1 MPTLSVDNKD
11 CISNVQWSDNNTTV
25 KTKWKA
31 TTFINLLSKSS
42 GNAKVDRMWWFEVAR
57 EREKRN
63 ENRKKLKRRRTRG
76 WKYTINRHKRRDRD
90 NRILSHPPR
99 HRHRHRQRRRHKH
112 SKSQKMKNQML
123 NTLKRNNDCFRFV
136 WKVCLLLYNL
146 FAVCAH
152 YARSPLYKLFYRKTF
167 SFSSE
172 YRVRY
177 GTAKSRH
184 RIF

>member
-1 MPTLSVDNKD
+1 
-11 CISNVQWSDNNTTV
+11 
-25 KTKWKA
+25 
-31 TTFINLLSKSS
+31 
-42 GNAKVDRMWWFEVAR
+42 MWWFEVAR

-76 WKYTINRHKRRDRD
+76 WEYTINRHKHRDRD

-99 HRHRHRQRRRHKH
+99 HRHRRRQRRRHKH

-123 NTLKRNNDCFRFV
+123 NTLKRNNDCFWFV

-172 YRVRY
+172 YRVRHGKKPPSY
-177 GTAKSRH
+177 FLTT
-184 RIF
+184 IFIIFFSVSVVVVGANLRLYNNSLRWKNKHI